1 MKEVKEVDVTGVR
14 YRLMQYTRF
23 KNDVEKWED
32 QILDL
37 RTRINKVASRSPKKL
52 PEGGEVD
59 AHWRSDL
66 FDEIE
71 NCQKLIAGT
80 QAMIDIIEDFVRCLP
95 EERDQNIFNDL
106 YLNGLGLTQED
117 VGDKYG
123 YTRNGLQ
130 KRVNKLIKRH
140 WKY

>member
-1 MKEVKEVDVTGVR
+1 MKEVDVTGVR

-37 RTRINKVASRSPKKL
+37 RTRINKVASGSPKKL

-59 AHWRSDL
+59 SHWRSAL
-66 FDEIE
+66 FDEID
-71 NCQKLIAGT
+71 NCEKLIAGT

-106 YLNGLGLTQED
+106 YLNGLGLTQEE
-117 VGDKYG
+117 VGKKYN
-123 YTRNGLQ
+123 YSRRGLQ
-130 KRVNKLIKRH
+130 DRINSLIRTY